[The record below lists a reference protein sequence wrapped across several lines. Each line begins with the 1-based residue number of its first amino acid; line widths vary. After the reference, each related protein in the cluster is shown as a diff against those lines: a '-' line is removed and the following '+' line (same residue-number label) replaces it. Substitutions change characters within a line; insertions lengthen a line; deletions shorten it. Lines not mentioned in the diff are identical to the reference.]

1 MRTIILSLFLI
12 PFFLFA
18 AEVKS
23 YDFVVAK
30 DGTGNFT
37 TIQDAIDAV
46 PDFRKKETKIYI
58 KNGTYREKII
68 LPGSKRFVTLVG
80 EDRFKTII
88 SYDDYAQK
96 KNRFGEE
103 MGTSGSASFYCYGD
117 DFTAINLSFE
127 NLVRPWR
134 PYAKVIFMHCNL
146 PKFIED
152 KGWHNWGKE
161 SNEKTAYFAEYKN
174 KGAGSMS
181 QNRVKWSRLLTDREA
196 DGLSFQRVFKDWV
209 PNLTF
214 DR

>member
-1 MRTIILSLFLI
+1 MRTIILSFFLI

-46 PDFRKKETKIYI
+46 PDFRKKETEIY
-58 KNGTYREKII
+58 T
-68 LPGSKRFVTLVG
+68 
-80 EDRFKTII
+80 
-88 SYDDYAQK
+88 
-96 KNRFGEE
+96 
-103 MGTSGSASFYCYGD
+103 
-117 DFTAINLSFE
+117 
-127 NLVRPWR
+127 
-134 PYAKVIFMHCNL
+134 KVIFMHCNL

-181 QNRVKWSRLLTDREA
+181 QNRVKWSCLLTDREA
-196 DGLSFQRVFKDWV
+196 DSLNFQRVFKDWV